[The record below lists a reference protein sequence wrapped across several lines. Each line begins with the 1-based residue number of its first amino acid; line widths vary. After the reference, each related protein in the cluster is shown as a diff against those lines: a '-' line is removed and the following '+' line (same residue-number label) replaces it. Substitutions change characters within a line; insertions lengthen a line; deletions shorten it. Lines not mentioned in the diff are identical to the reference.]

1 MNFLGKLASS
11 LGKKRKPS
19 TPSANPNKDIAD
31 FQKEIGYRFKNPSLL
46 IQALTHPSFHE
57 HKKDKPNNQRLEF
70 LGDSILGAILAE
82 ELFHLFPEGDEGFLS
97 RNRAVLVRG
106 SSLAKLA
113 KTINLGSYLLMSP
126 SEKKNFGNQR
136 ESTLEDGIEALIG
149 AIFLDGGL
157 TTAKERVL
165 EWLGS
170 LKPLL
175 DETQVKFNPKG
186 RLQEFVQAT
195 RPQDKIRYK
204 LERESG
210 PPHKRKFEIKAT
222 IGSENFGRGEGK
234 SKKEAEEAAALVT
247 LRLLGEKVEKKL
259 FTDCK
264 TG

>member
-126 SEKKNFGNQR
+126 SDKKNFGNQR
-136 ESTLEDGIEALIG
+136 ESTLEDGIESLIG
-149 AIFLDGGL
+149 AIFLD
-157 TTAKERVL
+157 
-165 EWLGS
+165 
-170 LKPLL
+170 
-175 DETQVKFNPKG
+175 
-186 RLQEFVQAT
+186 
-195 RPQDKIRYK
+195 
-204 LERESG
+204 
-210 PPHKRKFEIKAT
+210 
-222 IGSENFGRGEGK
+222 
-234 SKKEAEEAAALVT
+234 
-247 LRLLGEKVEKKL
+247 
-259 FTDCK
+259 
-264 TG
+264 